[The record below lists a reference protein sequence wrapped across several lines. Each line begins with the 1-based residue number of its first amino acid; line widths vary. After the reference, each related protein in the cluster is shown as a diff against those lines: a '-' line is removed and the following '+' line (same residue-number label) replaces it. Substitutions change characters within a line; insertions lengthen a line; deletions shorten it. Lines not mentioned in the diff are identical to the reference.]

1 MRNTRVRRLSMTIM
15 MMLAAMVGAEQPAQA
30 VEERVLTLAQE
41 NATFA
46 FDLYAQLATEQGN
59 LFCSPY
65 SISTALA
72 MAYGGARGETE
83 QQMAQALHFTL
94 PQDSLHAAFSELG
107 AYFKRLSDGQK
118 LTLNIANSLW
128 LDQSF
133 AVLSAY
139 QTLTQTYYGAAPFQV
154 DYLTQAEEARKQIN
168 SWVAEQTQQK
178 IEELLHAGDIDAQ
191 TAAVLVNAIYFK
203 GTWQHPFDA
212 AVTNDAPFHVS
223 KETQINVPTMQQ
235 TGTFEYGETD
245 EWQLLALPYA
255 GEKMLMVI
263 VLPQADDGLSTLEQQ
278 LSWEH
283 VTTWLEQTSAQRVS
297 VSLPKFTARFR
308 MDVIETLARLGLTS
322 LADFSGMTAQAAQL
336 SNVIHEAFIE
346 VNEQG
351 SEAAAATAAAMG
363 RGIARPPVEFQA
375 DHPFVFFIVDTET
388 GSVLFVGRVV
398 NPAA

>member
-1 MRNTRVRRLSMTIM
+1 MTIM
-15 MMLAAMVGAEQPAQA
+15 MMLAAMVGAVEPTQA
-30 VEERVLTLAQE
+30 VEERVLTLAQG
-41 NATFA
+41 NAAFA
-46 FDLYAQLATEQGN
+46 FELYAQLKTQEGN

-72 MAYGGARGETE
+72 MTYGGARGETE
-83 QQMAQALHFTL
+83 QQMAKTLHFTL
-94 PQDSLHAAFSELG
+94 PQDALHAAFSELG

-118 LTLNIANSLW
+118 LTLKIANSLW

-133 AVLSAY
+133 SVLSAY
-139 QTLTQTYYGAAPFQV
+139 QTLTQTYYGAALFQV
-154 DYLTQAEEARKQIN
+154 DYLKQAETARKRIN
-168 SWVAEQTQQK
+168 AWVAEQTQQK

-203 GTWQHPFDA
+203 GTWLNPFDETL
-212 AVTNDAPFHVS
+212 TNDAPFQVS

-255 GEKMLMVI
+255 GEKLLMVI
-263 VLPQADDGLSTLEQQ
+263 VLPQANDGLPNLEQQ
-278 LSWEH
+278 LTWEH

-308 MDVIETLARLGLTS
+308 MDVIETLAQLGLTS

-351 SEAAAATAAAMG
+351 SEAAAATAVAMG

-375 DHPFVFFIVDTET
+375 DHPFVFFIVDTKT

-398 NPAA
+398 NPAESES